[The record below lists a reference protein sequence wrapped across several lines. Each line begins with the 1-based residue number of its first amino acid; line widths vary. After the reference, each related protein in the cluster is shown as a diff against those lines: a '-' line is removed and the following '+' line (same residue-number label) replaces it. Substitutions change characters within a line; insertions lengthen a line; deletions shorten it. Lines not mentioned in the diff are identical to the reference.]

1 MVYAQG
7 MHGDPSG
14 TAVAIRLLAAIC
26 DRDESEVEACFAP
39 EARLRVLTPKSLRE
53 EDGASAIAGRYG
65 AWLGTLEDY
74 RLLAADA
81 EWVADRIR
89 IRYRFL
95 GRDPKKGWQENEH
108 TAYAEVVDGLIVALN
123 VSCAGFR
130 PSGDR

>member
-1 MVYAQG
+1 

-14 TAVAIRLLAAIC
+14 TAVAARLLAAIR
-26 DRDESEVEACFAP
+26 DRDETAVASCFAP
-39 EARLRVLTPKSLRE
+39 KARLRVLTPKSLRE
-53 EDGASAIAGRYG
+53 EDGPAAIAARYG
-65 AWLGTLEDY
+65 TWLGTLEGY

-95 GRDPKKGWQENEH
+95 GRDPEKGWQENEH
-108 TAYAEVVDGLIVALN
+108 TAYAEVADGQIVALN